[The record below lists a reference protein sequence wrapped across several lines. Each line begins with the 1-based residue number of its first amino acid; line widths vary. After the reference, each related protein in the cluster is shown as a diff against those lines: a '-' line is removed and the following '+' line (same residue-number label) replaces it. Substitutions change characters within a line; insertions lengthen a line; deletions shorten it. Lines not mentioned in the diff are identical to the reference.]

1 MKALITSILHRWK
14 AHIRARKL
22 WKILKQVFLS
32 VWYIFQ
38 RVFLLWFISAW
49 FVLTMWWISHEPSL
63 YRDWEEQDAV
73 LASINWI
80 SDDEVQ
86 IENIRNHTWLSDTEF
101 HAWYLTESYSL
112 SELERVYYSIT
123 PFSDRDGPAHTMLS
137 FTFEDGR
144 HLVISAELRKQ
155 RWQTFDALKGVLNQ
169 FELQYVIATEEDV
182 IKLRTHH
189 RNNEV
194 YMYPIVLDN
203 ERLQLLFRSMLIRAD
218 KLSREPEFYHTFWNN
233 CTTTILQH
241 ANAFRQEKIRPW
253 KYALLPAHSDRLV
266 YDLWLIDTRLSQV
279 DAREY
284 YRIDERARQDTE
296 LSFSEAIRPEIR

>member
-1 MKALITSILHRWK
+1 MKHVIS
-14 AHIRARKL
+14 HIYKSKFL
-22 WKILKQVFLS
+22 LVVIHIYKIFKIIFTYF
-32 VWYIFQ
+32 WYIFQ

-49 FVLTMWWISHEPSL
+49 SVLTMWWLSQEPSL
-63 YRDWEEQDAV
+63 YRDWEEQDAI
-73 LASINWI
+73 LANINWI
-80 SDDEVQ
+80 SDDEVE
-86 IENIRNHTWLSDTEF
+86 ITNIRNHTWLSDTDF
-101 HAWYLTESYSL
+101 TAWYLTESYAL
-112 SELERVYYSIT
+112 SQLERVYYSIT

-137 FTFEDGR
+137 FSFLDGR
-144 HLVISAELRKQ
+144 NLVISAELRKE
-155 RWQTFDALKGVLNQ
+155 RWESFDALKGILNQ
-169 FELQYVIATEEDV
+169 FEIQYVIATEEDV

-241 ANAFRQEKIRPW
+241 ANAFRQEKIKAW
-253 KYALLPAHSDRLV
+253 KYVLLPAHSDRLV
-266 YDLWLIDTRLSQV
+266 YELWLIDTNLSQA

-284 YRIDERARQDTE
+284 YRIDVRAQENTE
-296 LSFSEAIRPEIR
+296 LSFSESIRPDVR

>member
-1 MKALITSILHRWK
+1 M
-14 AHIRARKL
+14 
-22 WKILKQVFLS
+22 
-32 VWYIFQ
+32 
-38 RVFLLWFISAW
+38 
-49 FVLTMWWISHEPSL
+49 MWWLSQQPSL

-73 LASINWI
+73 LADITWLSNDVVYIN
-80 SDDEVQ
+80 
-86 IENIRNHTWLSDTEF
+86 NIRNHHWLSDVDFIPSYIEET
-101 HAWYLTESYSL
+101 YSL
-112 SELERVYYSIT
+112 SDLKRVYYSIT

-137 FTFEDGR
+137 FTFKDGR
-144 HLVISAELRKQ
+144 HIVISAEIRKE
-155 RWQTFDALKGVLNQ
+155 RWESFSVLWGIMNQ

-241 ANAFRQEKIRPW
+241 ANAFRQEKIKAW

-266 YDLWLIDTRLSQV
+266 YELWLIDTELSQAK
-279 DAREY
+279 ARTY
-284 YRIDERARQDTE
+284 YRIDELARENTE
-296 LSFSEAIRPEIR
+296 LPFSKAIRPEIR